1 VPPSGMRPSST
12 TTKPD
17 GSCVACSRRVRCFT
31 AFVTASSLFSTTGM
45 HRSSLGPFSR
55 SSPPAERGSL
65 DGTLIAA
72 LASRHRLLGCR
83 RVDQR
88 LLLLRVLIW
97 FDDNHRRCNL
107 ATFLDEVAAWLR
119 HSVEGG
125 PLPSGSGEP
134 PSATALDDLVN
145 MLDPVLDGQVSLP
158 THLPAWVPATEV
170 GRKRVLKRYIQAQ
183 QRLSQRLLPYQQKKK
198 LSKKDKEAVKRLRT
212 SLSDPEAALGWDKV
226 GTYRPVYNLLLVQAT
241 DAPLTLAWEVLGCN
255 NDQGHI

>member
-1 VPPSGMRPSST
+1 MRPPST

-31 AFVTASSLFSTTGM
+31 AFVTGVEPFLDDWHAQILAGAIFEKLTT
-45 HRSSLGPFSR
+45 
-55 SSPPAERGSL
+55 AERGSL

-72 LASRHRLLGCR
+72 LASWHRLLGCR

-88 LLLLRVLIW
+88 LLFLRVLIW

-145 MLDPVLDGQVSLP
+145 MLGPVLDGQVSLP

-170 GRKRVLKRYIQAQ
+170 GRKRVLKRHIQAQ
-183 QRLSQRLLPYQQKKK
+183 QRLTQRLLPYQQKKM